1 MPTICLASDYL
12 ERSFFFDMWLKAT
25 VFSRSFTG
33 MKIKGRYHSKTH
45 RPKNRT
51 GSATVTT
58 DLSARTT
65 LLQWHKTEHI
75 IQLTPSI
82 YSDCG
87 KNIWVTLCVTVRYI
101 KASITATLKHYV
113 QLMQVWENAVVRF
126 LLSLLSS
133 TGWIHFF
140 FLWYSI

>member
-33 MKIKGRYHSKTH
+33 MKIMGRYHSKTH

-75 IQLTPSI
+75 IQLIPSI
-82 YSDCG
+82 YFTLWKKHLSH
-87 KNIWVTLCVTVRYI
+87 TLCNSETHKSFNNSHFETLCTTDAGLRECSSEVFTV
-101 KASITATLKHYV
+101 
-113 QLMQVWENAVVRF
+113 
-126 LLSLLSS
+126 S
-133 TGWIHFF
+133 TVFYWVNTF
-140 FLWYSI
+140 FLFMIE